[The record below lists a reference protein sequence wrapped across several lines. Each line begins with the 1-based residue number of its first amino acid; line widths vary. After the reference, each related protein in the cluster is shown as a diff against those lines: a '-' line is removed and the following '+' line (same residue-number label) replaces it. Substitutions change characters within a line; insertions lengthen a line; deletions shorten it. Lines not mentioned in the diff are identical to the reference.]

1 MGVRDMGDWD
11 MGDQDM
17 GARDM
22 GDRDIS
28 NWDLGLRGMHGWGVQ
43 AHLGPWPLTKNLL
56 AMGLK
61 DGPKWA

>member
-28 NWDLGLRGMHGWGVQ
+28 NWDKGLRGMHGWGGPSPLRPMAIDQ
-43 AHLGPWPLTKNLL
+43 KSLGH
-56 AMGLK
+56 
-61 DGPKWA
+61 GPKRWA

>member
-28 NWDLGLRGMHGWGVQ
+28 NWDIGLRGMHGWGMGGPSPLRPMAIDQ
-43 AHLGPWPLTKNLL
+43 KSLGH
-56 AMGLK
+56 
-61 DGPKWA
+61 GPKRWA

>member
-22 GDRDIS
+22 GDWDIS
-28 NWDLGLRGMHGWGVQ
+28 NWDIGLRGMHGWGGCPSPLRPMAIDQ
-43 AHLGPWPLTKNLL
+43 KSLGH
-56 AMGLK
+56 
-61 DGPKWA
+61 GPKRWA

>member
-22 GDRDIS
+22 
-28 NWDLGLRGMHGWGVQ
+28 HGWGGVQ